1 MLTNATAPRLM
12 TVDEVADR
20 LRVNRATAYRLI
32 RDQELPAFRFGA
44 HGHFRIRESDL
55 EQWLEDRR
63 TAL

>member
-32 RDQELPAFRFGA
+32 REQELPAFRFGA
-44 HGHFRIRESDL
+44 HCHFRIRESDL